1 VVVEEMLMLSIL
13 ELYEMAEMSAKGWRL
28 YPAGASWFGSVIT
41 ELHISILCGPKV
53 LPSVD

>member
-1 VVVEEMLMLSIL
+1 MLMLSIL